1 MKKIFIEDLQG
12 MTGEVLGITGWIHK
26 IQKLKTAGFFQ
37 LRDATGLVQVVC
49 DPEVAEA
56 LRLETPVEVVGQVV
70 GTERQDA
77 GVEIHLH
84 KIEVL
89 AEVAYDLLPF
99 SINGRTVEAGLEKQL
114 DVRTMSLRRPRT
126 RDVFRIEQE
135 IVTAFRDFLIERRF
149 SEIHTPKIIDAA
161 TEGGSEVFTVDYF
174 GQRAFLAQSPQ
185 FYKQM
190 MVGAGFERVF
200 EVGHAYRAELHA
212 TQRHLNEYVSL
223 DVEMGFLRD
232 EKELMD
238 LEESLL
244 FAIFDRLEVTCQT
257 QLNRLC
263 SIVPERKSFPR
274 IPMSQAKERLE
285 AEGIRTGVTLNGA
298 QEKRLGQIIEEE
310 TGSPFYFL
318 TEYPLE
324 KRPVYTYPGE
334 DQGTSR
340 SFDLI
345 FRGMEITTG
354 GQRIHQY
361 QDLYEGM
368 VEAKMDP
375 QSFGFY
381 LDSFRYGMPP
391 HGGFA
396 IGLERLTMQ
405 LLKLDNI
412 RQATLLPR
420 DLHRLTP

>member
-1 MKKIFIEDLQG
+1 MKKIFIEDLQK
-12 MTGEVLGITGWIHK
+12 MTGAVTEITGWIHK
-26 IQKLKTAGFFQ
+26 IQRLKTAGFFQ

-49 DPEVAEA
+49 EPEVAEA
-56 LRLETPVEVVGQVV
+56 LRLETPVRVVGEVV

-84 KIEVL
+84 KVVAL

-99 SINGRTVEAGLEKQL
+99 SINGRKVDAGLEKQL

-135 IVTAFRDFLIERRF
+135 IVTAFRDFLIELRF

-212 TQRHLNEYVSL
+212 THRHLNEYVSL
-223 DVEMGFLRD
+223 DVEMGFLQD
-232 EKELMD
+232 EKDLMD

-244 FAIFDRLEVTCQT
+244 FAIFDRLEMTCQP
-257 QLNRLC
+257 QLKRLEAA
-263 SIVPERKSFPR
+263 VPERKAFPR
-274 IPMSQAKERLE
+274 ITMTEAKVRLE

-298 QEKRLGQIIEEE
+298 QEKRLGEILEEE

-318 TEYPLE
+318 TEYPLA

-334 DQGTSR
+334 GEGTSR

-354 GQRIHQY
+354 GQRIHEY
-361 QDLYEGM
+361 QELFDGM

-375 QSFGFY
+375 ESFGFY
-381 LDSFRYGMPP
+381 LDSFRFGMPP

-405 LLKLDNI
+405 LLKLENI
-412 RQATLLPR
+412 REATLLPR